1 MSSDFP
7 PLIRPEI
14 LIVGCGNL
22 LRSDDAVGPVLIRRL
37 WELGLPDH
45 IEVVDGGTAGMD
57 VSFKMEGREE
67 VVIVDACVSGAEA
80 GTIYEVPG
88 YELED
93 LPLQQANLHGFRW
106 DNAIAF
112 GRWLLKDRYPEKVT
126 VFLIE
131 GECFEFGMDISPKVA
146 AAMDTLAKELLT
158 RFHLEGATAQPI
170 DGIRVKS
177 VAGLDSELA
186 LLKART
192 KGDTPTV

>member
-1 MSSDFP
+1 MSP
-7 PLIRPEI
+7 EVPLPKRPEI

-37 WELGLPDH
+37 WQLGLPDH

-57 VSFKMEGREE
+57 VAFKMEGRKE
-67 VVIVDACVSGAEA
+67 VVIVDACVSGAEP
-80 GTIYEVPG
+80 GTLYEVPG
-88 YELED
+88 HELED

-112 GRWLLKDRYPEKVT
+112 GRWLLKDRYPQKVT

-131 GECFEFGMDISPKVA
+131 GEHFSFGMDISPRVA
-146 AAMDTLAKELLT
+146 VAMDTLAKELLR
-158 RFHLEGATAQPI
+158 RFNLEGATAVPM

-177 VAGLDSELA
+177 LEGLGLSDE
-186 LLKART
+186 
-192 KGDTPTV
+192 P

>member
-1 MSSDFP
+1 MNRRAP
-7 PLIRPEI
+7 I

-57 VSFKMEGREE
+57 VAFKMEGRRE

-80 GTIYEVPG
+80 GTLYEVPG

-126 VFLIE
+126 VFLVE
-131 GECFEFGMDISPKVA
+131 GENFAFGMDISPKVA
-146 AAMDTLAKELLT
+146 AAMDRLARELL
-158 RFHLEGATAQPI
+158 RRYNPDGATAVPI
-170 DGIRVKS
+170 DGIRVRSLERLVEESK
-177 VAGLDSELA
+177 
-186 LLKART
+186 
-192 KGDTPTV
+192 P